1 MAEGHERIHF
11 VELDPEKFVQEC
23 VDIVR
28 RAQDKG
34 IVIRI
39 LGAMAVYVH
48 TQDNPR
54 AREIHQT
61 RFGAGV
67 PMFTDLDVMA
77 YKKQK
82 KKIKEFFEKE
92 LKFLPDK
99 MINALF
105 GDRRLIYYHPQGK
118 YHVDVFF
125 DKLEFSHDV
134 PFGSKPGEGRLELSF
149 PAISPTDVVLEK
161 LQIHEINPK
170 DLVDLIVL
178 FLTHEIAEEEGDG
191 RINAGYIARL
201 LSEDWGFWYD
211 AVNNLNLVKKYADQ
225 MVEEGRLKAE
235 ERDVVHQKVDLL
247 LKRIEE
253 EPKSKKWQKR
263 AKAGTKKKWWR
274 DVEEVVR

>member
-1 MAEGHERIHF
+1 VAGEHEGIHF
-11 VELDPEKFVQEC
+11 VELDPEQFVKEC
-23 VDIVR
+23 VEIVK

-34 IVIRI
+34 IIIRI
-39 LGAMAVYVH
+39 LGAMAVYIH

-54 AREIHQT
+54 AMEIHKT

-67 PMFTDLDVMA
+67 PMFTDLDLMA

-82 KKIKEFFEKE
+82 KQIKEFFEKE
-92 LKFLPDK
+92 LKFLPDR

-105 GDRRLIYYHPQGK
+105 GDKRLIYYHPQGK

-125 DKLEFSHDV
+125 NKLEFSHDV
-134 PFGSKPGEGRLELSF
+134 PFGEKPGQGRLELSF

-178 FLTHEIAEEEGDG
+178 FLTHEITEEEGDG
-191 RINAGYIARL
+191 KINGKYIAKL
-201 LSEDWGFWYD
+201 LAEDWGFWYD
-211 AVNNLNLVKKYADQ
+211 ATQNLNLVKRYAEQ
-225 MVEEGRLKAE
+225 MVQEGRLKPE
-235 ERDVVHQKVDLL
+235 EKEAVVKKVDKLL
-247 LKRIEE
+247 EMIEQ
-253 EPKSKKWQKR
+253 EPKSKKWMKR
-263 AKAGTKKKWWR
+263 AKTGTKKQWWR

>member
-1 MAEGHERIHF
+1 MTEGHEGIHF

-23 VDIVR
+23 VDIIK
-28 RAQDKG
+28 RAQDRG

-39 LGAMAVYVH
+39 LGAMAVYIH

-61 RFGAGV
+61 RFGAGA

-92 LKFLPDK
+92 LRFLPDK

-105 GDRRLIYYHPQGK
+105 GDRRLIYYHPEGK

-134 PFGSKPGEGRLELSF
+134 PFGKKPGEGRLELSF

-170 DLVDLIVL
+170 DLVDLVVL
-178 FLTHEIAEEEGDG
+178 FLTHEIADEEGEG
-191 RINAGYIARL
+191 KINGKYIAQL
-201 LSEDWGFWYD
+201 LADDWGFWYD
-211 AVNNLNLVKKYADQ
+211 AANNLNLVKKYADQ
-225 MVEEGRLKAE
+225 MVGEGRLKPE
-235 ERDVVHQKVDLL
+235 ERDLVNQKVDQLL
-247 LKRIEE
+247 EKIEA

-263 AKAGTKKKWWR
+263 AKTGTKKKWWR